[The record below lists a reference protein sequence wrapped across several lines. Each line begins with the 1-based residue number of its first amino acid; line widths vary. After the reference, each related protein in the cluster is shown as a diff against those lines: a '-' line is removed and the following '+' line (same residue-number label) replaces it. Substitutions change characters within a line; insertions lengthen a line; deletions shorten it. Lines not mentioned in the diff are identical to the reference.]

1 VNLEKIIGENLKNM
15 KDMSNLKIHANHPKL
30 EHTNAIKMARE
41 LSSISIT
48 NTISDRIDALKICKK
63 SKKGALIKEMLFTE
77 ETADT
82 QTIMSVTK
90 TEAVS
95 LTMTE
100 AVSLIKTEA
109 VSMEIKNIETML
121 INLVYRKTFN
131 RLTKM
136 NNHLKTVKMIKMLNN
151 Q

>member
-1 VNLEKIIGENLKNM
+1 MNLEKTIEENLKNM
-15 KDMSNLKIHANHPKL
+15 KDMSNLKIHANHQKL
-30 EHTNAIKMARE
+30 EHTNAIRMARE
-41 LSSISIT
+41 LSSTSIT

-63 SKKGALIKEMLFTE
+63 SKKSALLKEMLFTE

-82 QTIMSVTK
+82 QMIMSVTK
-90 TEAVS
+90 TEADS
-95 LTMTE
+95 
-100 AVSLIKTEA
+100 K
-109 VSMEIKNIETML
+109 EIKDIETML